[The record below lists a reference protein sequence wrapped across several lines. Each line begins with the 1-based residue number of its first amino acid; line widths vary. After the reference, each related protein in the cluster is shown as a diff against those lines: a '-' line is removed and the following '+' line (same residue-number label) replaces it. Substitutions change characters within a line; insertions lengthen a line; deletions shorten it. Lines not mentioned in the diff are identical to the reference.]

1 MLSRRGLK
9 IATAVVLVGGSIAL
23 YLSPLR
29 DYVTREQLSS
39 SVDSV
44 RALWY
49 GPLVLIAAY
58 AIGCIF
64 AIPASI
70 FIIAAGIIWG
80 WKLGATYAMCGAML
94 GATAAYFAGR
104 FLGEGLL
111 DRFGKAGEAVARQ
124 VSDNGFVSMLIA
136 RLIPGPPFAVWN
148 YAAGIARMHFG
159 EYFLATLLGTLPAH
173 IIFAYCADALF
184 NGTMTQGD
192 AVKRLVAVG
201 VLLISMIVLTTVL
214 KRRFARNGIDAAGSG
229 QRAADGSPAPREKIQ
244 A

>member
-1 MLSRRGLK
+1 MISRRGLK
-9 IATAVVLVGGSIAL
+9 IATLFVLVAGVVAL
-23 YLSPLR
+23 YFSPLR
-29 DYVTREQLSS
+29 GYFSRQNLSET
-39 SVDSV
+39 VAHL

-49 GPLVLIAAY
+49 GPIVLILSY

-80 WKLGATYAMCGAML
+80 WKLGVTYSMCGAML
-94 GATAAYFAGR
+94 GASAAYFAGQ

-111 DRFGKAGEAVARQ
+111 DRFGRAGAAVRRQ
-124 VSDNGFVSMLIA
+124 VSRNGFVSMLIA

-148 YAAGIARMHFG
+148 YAAGIARMNFG

-173 IIFAYCADALF
+173 IVFAYCADALF

-192 AVKRLVAVG
+192 AVKRLAIVAA
-201 VLLISMIVLTTVL
+201 LLISMIALTTLL
-214 KRRFARNGIDAAGSG
+214 KRRFARNGVNG
-229 QRAADGSPAPREKIQ
+229 
-244 A
+244 